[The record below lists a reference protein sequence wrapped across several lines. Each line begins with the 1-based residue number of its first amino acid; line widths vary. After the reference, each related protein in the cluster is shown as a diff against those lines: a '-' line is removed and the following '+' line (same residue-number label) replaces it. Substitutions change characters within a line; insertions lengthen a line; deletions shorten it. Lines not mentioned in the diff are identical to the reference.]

1 MSIEKASPQSTDA
14 PEPAK
19 VYFTVA
25 EANQALPY
33 VSRIIDDVTGVYRR
47 IVDLRRRLE
56 QAEPGQDQNLER
68 EYEKAMDRLSHL
80 VDELHAVGVELKDF
94 EKGLIDFPAWH
105 EGREVL
111 LCWKKGEAE
120 VAYWHE
126 TDAGFAGRHSVEQL
140 KAPAES

>member
-1 MSIEKASPQSTDA
+1 MSIEKASPNRADA
-14 PEPAK
+14 DAAGK
-19 VYFTVA
+19 TYFTVA

-33 VSRIIDDVTGVYRR
+33 VARIIEDVTAVYRR

-56 QAEPGQDQNLER
+56 QAQAGQDENLER
-68 EYEKAMDRLSHL
+68 EYEHSMDRLSQL

-94 EKGLIDFPAWH
+94 EKGLVDFPAWH

-111 LCWKKGEAE
+111 LCWKKGEDE

-126 TDAGFAGRHSVEQL
+126 TDAGYAGRQPVAQIQ
-140 KAPAES
+140 APTE

>member
-1 MSIEKASPQSTDA
+1 MSIEKASPQSADA
-14 PEPAK
+14 SESGK

-33 VSRIIDDVTGVYRR
+33 VSRIIEDVTGTYRR

-56 QAEPGQDQNLER
+56 QAEPGQDENLER
-68 EYEKAMDRLSHL
+68 EYEKAMDRLSQL

-94 EKGLIDFPAWH
+94 EKGLVDFPAWY

-120 VAYWHE
+120 IAYWHE
-126 TDAGFAGRHSVEQL
+126 TDAGYAGRQPVASLTTPTQ
-140 KAPAES
+140 